1 MAHFRGTISGDR
13 GEASR
18 LGTKNSGLQTGCDG
32 WNLGATCTIEYN
44 EKKDRDEV
52 SVSITCGSG
61 YGGSEF
67 IGTWY
72 LNERTKKFVKVRR

>member
-1 MAHFRGTISGDR
+1 MAHFRGTLSGSR

-18 LGTKNSGLQTGCDG
+18 LGNKNSGLMTECNG
-32 WNLGATCTIEYN
+32 WNLGATSTIEYN

-52 SVSITCGSG
+52 SVSITRGSG
-61 YGGSEF
+61 YGDSEF

-72 LNERTKKFVKVRR
+72 FNEKTKKFVKIRR